1 MLKSIHKISKILF
14 LICIIFF
21 VALSLIFWKSPESS
35 QSVAVMTIS
44 TLLFVGL
51 VWIDALRV
59 LGKKKAFWFIFISI
73 IISFGSEYIGVNYG
87 GVFGGA
93 YHYNEFMKPMIGGVP
108 MTVIAV
114 WTAAVYICYRIAII
128 IAGKKTVF
136 ENIYERLAEY
146 FVIALIASL
155 AAVSWDLV
163 WDPLAIQLSTWIWH
177 NPGLYFGIP
186 TLNFIGWIIVVFLSC
201 FIFELIFKLKRTESK
216 DVVIP
221 FSGYLYL
228 LISTIILSLS
238 FNNSLFALL
247 ALILMSPYLLIIVL
261 TKLKER

>member
-1 MLKSIHKISKILF
+1 MIKPIHKISKVLF
-14 LICIIFF
+14 LVYIVFF
-21 VALSLIFWKSPESS
+21 VALSLMFWKSPESS

-51 VWIDALRV
+51 VWIDALKV
-59 LGKKKAFWFIFISI
+59 LGKKKAFWFILIATL
-73 IISFGSEYIGVNYG
+73 ISFGSEYIGVNFG

-93 YHYNEFMKPMIGGVP
+93 YHYNSFMKPMIGGVP
-108 MTVIAV
+108 IAVIAM
-114 WTAAVYICYRIAII
+114 WTAVVYICYRLAVI

-136 ENIYERLAEY
+136 KNTYERLIEY
-146 FVIALIASL
+146 FFIALVASL

-163 WDPLAIQLSTWIWH
+163 WDPLAVELSTWTWH

-186 TLNFIGWIIVVFLSC
+186 TLNFTGWIIVVFLSC
-201 FIFELIFKLKRTESK
+201 FIFELVFKLKRTETK
-216 DVVIP
+216 DIIIP

-228 LISTIILSLS
+228 LVSTIILSLS

-247 ALILMSPYLLIIVL
+247 AFILMSPYLLIIVL
-261 TKLKER
+261 VKLKER